1 MQIIAYGLA
10 TGNPFA
16 YLLIIILFEPPVMII
31 GWYIVD
37 KIKEWLK
44 KKD

>member
-1 MQIIAYGLA
+1 MQILGYGLA

-16 YLLIIILFEPPVMII
+16 YMFLIILFEPPVMII
-31 GWYIVD
+31 GFFIVD

-44 KKD
+44 GKD